1 MICRNCGAEFEPKKR
16 GRKNSR
22 FCSHKCSDT
31 WRQHDIYDLMP
42 KKYEKQ
48 CAFCGKSFQ
57 TNSEGQKYC
66 STKCSHDVRK
76 TGRTVY
82 TKKCLYCNEE
92 FKTIHKGNKYCTSVC
107 ASRHAADLRRGEYFC
122 EYCGKPRYS
131 DHPNRNRFCSRE
143 CATKARSLSALLR
156 KQERKRLHAIEMTRQ
171 CDYCGNPFIA
181 VSTANHFCSYE
192 CYYNSALT
200 ENHNKN
206 VQRFRPE
213 QRTCQQC
220 GTVFTTTFERQ
231 SATYC
236 SDKCSKKHQ
245 KKAYKKRRQKQLIEN
260 YVEPVELQSTYHNYG
275 GVCGICGLP
284 VPERN
289 DPASDW
295 GPTVDHIKP
304 LSLGGLHQQSN
315 CQLAHRLCNSLK
327 LDTTDVFK
335 INWREKLID
344 EPGRWNA
351 RLDALWKQLGLF
363 GCEKEPT
370 RITIQPSTTIRA
382 GL

>member
-16 GRKNSR
+16 GRKNSG

-57 TNSEGQKYC
+57 TNSEGRKYC

-82 TKKCLYCNEE
+82 T
-92 FKTIHKGNKYCTSVC
+92 
-107 ASRHAADLRRGEYFC
+107 
-122 EYCGKPRYS
+122 
-131 DHPNRNRFCSRE
+131 
-143 CATKARSLSALLR
+143 
-156 KQERKRLHAIEMTRQ
+156 
-171 CDYCGNPFIA
+171 
-181 VSTANHFCSYE
+181 
-192 CYYNSALT
+192 
-200 ENHNKN
+200 
-206 VQRFRPE
+206 
-213 QRTCQQC
+213 
-220 GTVFTTTFERQ
+220 
-231 SATYC
+231 
-236 SDKCSKKHQ
+236 
-245 KKAYKKRRQKQLIEN
+245 KKRRQKQLIEN

-351 RLDALWKQLGLF
+351 RLDALRKQLGLF